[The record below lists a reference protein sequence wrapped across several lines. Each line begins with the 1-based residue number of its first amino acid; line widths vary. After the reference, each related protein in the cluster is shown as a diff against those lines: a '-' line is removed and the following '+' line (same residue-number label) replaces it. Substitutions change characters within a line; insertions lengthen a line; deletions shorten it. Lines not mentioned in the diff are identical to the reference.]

1 VTLQRFTDRAV
12 LITGAGSGIG
22 EACARRLAAEGA
34 SVWCTDVAPTVEAVA
49 DGLDEAGWSFC
60 DVSEPPQVRDA
71 VEAAVGRF
79 GRLDVVVNSA
89 GILLFENAHETTLD
103 QWNRI
108 LAVNLTGTFLCS
120 MAALPHLLD
129 GGGSIVNISSSA
141 AVKGAPWAAAYAAS
155 KGGVLSLT
163 RSLAV
168 EYGRQ
173 GLRVNALCP
182 SNVATPIRDEFRFPE
197 DVDQSLLHRLL
208 PFHEE
213 GYPADVAA
221 AVAFLASDDGRHV
234 NGAELRVDGGDLT

>member
-1 VTLQRFTDRAV
+1 MTLQRFADRVALV
-12 LITGAGSGIG
+12 TGAASGIG
-22 EACARRLAAEGA
+22 EACARRLTAEGA
-34 SVWCTDVAPTVEAVA
+34 TVWCTDVAPSVEAVA
-49 DGLDEAGWSFC
+49 DGLDDAGWSLC
-60 DVSEPPQVRDA
+60 DVSDPVQVQ
-71 VEAAVGRF
+71 AAVDVAVDRF
-79 GRLDVVVNSA
+79 GRLDVLVNSA

-163 RSLAV
+163 RSLAI

-182 SNVATPIRDEFRFPE
+182 SNVATPIRDEFRFPQH
-197 DVDQSLLHRLL
+197 VDQSLLHRLL

>member
-1 VTLQRFTDRAV
+1 MNLQRFADRAILV
-12 LITGAGSGIG
+12 TGAASGIG
-22 EACARRLAAEGA
+22 EACAERLTAEGA
-34 SVWCTDVAPTVEAVA
+34 RVWCGDVAPSVEAVA
-49 DGLDEAGWSFC
+49 DGLDGAGWSLC
-60 DVSEPPQVRDA
+60 DVTDPGQVQ
-71 VEAAVGRF
+71 AAVDGAVDRF
-79 GRLDVVVNSA
+79 GRLDGLVNSA
-89 GILLFENAHETTLD
+89 GILLFESAHETSLD

-141 AVKGAPWAAAYAAS
+141 AVKGAPWAAAYSAS

-213 GYPADVAA
+213 GQPADVAA

>member
-1 VTLQRFTDRAV
+1 MTLQRFTDRVALV
-12 LITGAGSGIG
+12 TGAASGIG

-34 SVWCTDVAPTVEAVA
+34 GVWCTDVAGSVEAVA
-49 DGLDEAGWSFC
+49 GDLDDAGWSFC
-60 DVSEPPQVRDA
+60 DVRDPDQVDA
-71 VEAAVGRF
+71 GVAAAVDRF

-89 GILLFENAHETTLD
+89 GILLFENSHETTLE

-108 LAVNLTGTFLCS
+108 LAVNLTGTFSTS

-163 RSLAV
+163 RSLAI

-182 SNVATPIRDEFRFPE
+182 SNVATPIRDEFRFPA
-197 DVDQSLLHRLL
+197 DVDQSLVHRLL

-221 AVAFLASDDGRHV
+221 AAAFLASDDGRHV

>member
-1 VTLQRFTDRAV
+1 MTLQRFADRVAV
-12 LITGAGSGIG
+12 VTGAASGIG
-22 EACARRLAAEGA
+22 EASARRLAAEGA
-34 SVWCTDVAPTVEAVA
+34 AVWCTDVAPTVEAVA
-49 DGLDEAGWSFC
+49 DDLDQAGWSFC
-60 DVSEPPQVRDA
+60 DVSEPRQVSEA
-71 VEAAVGRF
+71 VEAAVARF
-79 GRLDVVVNSA
+79 GRLDALVNSA

-108 LAVNLTGTFLCS
+108 LAVNLTGTFLAS

-163 RSLAV
+163 RSLAI

-182 SNVATPIRDEFRFPE
+182 SNVATPIRDEFRFPA
-197 DVDQSLLHRLL
+197 DVDQTLLHRLL

-213 GYPADVAA
+213 GFPADVAA

>member
-1 VTLQRFTDRAV
+1 M
-12 LITGAGSGIG
+12 TGAASGIG

-34 SVWCTDVAPTVEAVA
+34 RVWCTDVAPTVEAVA
-49 DGLDEAGWSFC
+49 DDLDQAGWSLC
-60 DVSEPPQVRDA
+60 DVSEPGQVDDA
-71 VEAAVGRF
+71 VEAVVARF
-79 GRLDVVVNSA
+79 GRLDALVNSA

-108 LAVNLTGTFLCS
+108 LAVNLTGTFLAS

-163 RSLAV
+163 RSLAI

-173 GLRVNALCP
+173 GLRVNAALSQQRGDP
-182 SNVATPIRDEFRFPE
+182 DPRRVPIPA

-213 GYPADVAA
+213 GFPADVAA

>member
-1 VTLQRFTDRAV
+1 VTLQRFADRVA
-12 LITGAGSGIG
+12 LITGAASGIG
-22 EACARRLAAEGA
+22 EACARRLTAEGA
-34 SVWCTDVAPTVEAVA
+34 MVWCTDVAPSVEAVA
-49 DGLDEAGWSFC
+49 DGLDGAGWSFC
-60 DVSEPPQVRDA
+60 DVSDPVQVQ
-71 VEAAVGRF
+71 AAVDATLDRF
-79 GRLDVVVNSA
+79 GRLDVLVNSA
-89 GILLFENAHETTLD
+89 GILLFENSHETTLD

-120 MAALPHLLD
+120 MAALSHLLD

-163 RSLAV
+163 RSLAI

-182 SNVATPIRDEFRFPE
+182 SNVATPIRDEFRFPQ

>member
-1 VTLQRFTDRAV
+1 MLERFAGRAALV
-12 LITGAGSGIG
+12 TGAASGIG

-34 SVWCTDVAPTVEAVA
+34 RVWCTDVAPSGEAVA
-49 DGLDEAGWSFC
+49 DDLSDAGWSFC
-60 DVSEPPQVRDA
+60 DVREPDQ
-71 VEAAVGRF
+71 VEAAVAAAIDRF

-89 GILLFENAHETTLD
+89 GILLFENAHETTLE

-108 LAVNLTGTFLCS
+108 LAVNLTGTFLTS
-120 MAALPHLLD
+120 IAALPHLLD

-141 AVKGAPWAAAYAAS
+141 AVKGAPWASAYAAS

-163 RSLAV
+163 RSLAI

-182 SNVATPIRDEFRFPE
+182 SNVATPIRDEFRFPA
-197 DVDQSLLHRLL
+197 DVDQSLLQRLL

-213 GYPADVAA
+213 GFPADVAA
-221 AVAFLASDDGRHV
+221 AAAFLASDDGRHV

>member
-1 VTLQRFTDRAV
+1 MTLQRFADRVALV
-12 LITGAGSGIG
+12 TGAASGIG
-22 EACARRLAAEGA
+22 EASARRLAAEGA
-34 SVWCTDVAPTVEAVA
+34 AVWCTDVAPTVEAVA
-49 DGLDEAGWSFC
+49 DDLDRAGWSLC
-60 DVSEPPQVRDA
+60 DVSEPGQVDDA
-71 VEAAVGRF
+71 VEAVVARF
-79 GRLDVVVNSA
+79 GRLDALVNSA

-108 LAVNLTGTFLCS
+108 LAVNLTGTFLAS

-182 SNVATPIRDEFRFPE
+182 SNVATPIRDEFRFPA
-197 DVDQSLLHRLL
+197 DVDRSLLHRLL

-213 GYPADVAA
+213 GFPADVAA
-221 AVAFLASDDGRHV
+221 AAAFLASDDGRHV

>member
-1 VTLQRFTDRAV
+1 MTLQRFTDRAV

>member
-1 VTLQRFTDRAV
+1 MTLERFAGRVALV
-12 LITGAGSGIG
+12 TGAASGIG
-22 EACARRLAAEGA
+22 AACARRLSAEGA
-34 SVWCTDVAPTVEAVA
+34 GVWCTDVTAPVEAVA
-49 DGLDEAGWSFC
+49 DDLDDAGWSFC
-60 DVSEPPQVRDA
+60 DVREPDQVQA
-71 VEAAVGRF
+71 GVAAALDRF

-89 GILLFENAHETTLD
+89 GILLFENAHETTLE

-108 LAVNLTGTFLCS
+108 LAVNLTGTFLTS

-141 AVKGAPWAAAYAAS
+141 AVKGAPWASAYAAS

-163 RSLAV
+163 RSLAI

-182 SNVATPIRDEFRFPE
+182 SNVATPIRDEFRFPA
-197 DVDQSLLHRLL
+197 DVDQSLLQRLL

-213 GYPADVAA
+213 GFPDDVAA
-221 AVAFLASDDGRHV
+221 AAAFLASDDGRHV

>member
-1 VTLQRFTDRAV
+1 MTSQRFADRVV

-22 EACARRLAAEGA
+22 AACAQRLGAEGA
-34 SVWCTDVAPTVEAVA
+34 SLWCTDVASTVEPVA
-49 DGLDEAGWSFC
+49 DDLDDAGWSLC
-60 DVSEPPQVRDA
+60 DVSEPLQVRDA
-71 VEAAVGRF
+71 VEAAIGRF
-79 GRLDVVVNSA
+79 GRLDGLVNSA
-89 GILLFENAHETTLD
+89 GILLFENAHETTIE

-141 AVKGAPWAAAYAAS
+141 AMKGAPWAAAYAAS

-182 SNVATPIRDEFRFPE
+182 SNVATPIRDEFRFPV

-213 GYPADVAA
+213 GSPADVAA

-234 NGAELRVDGGDLT
+234 NGAELRVDGGDLS

>member
-1 VTLQRFTDRAV
+1 MSLQRFADRVV

-22 EACARRLAAEGA
+22 AACARRLGAEGA
-34 SVWCTDVAPTVEAVA
+34 SLWCTDVAPAVEAVA
-49 DGLDEAGWSFC
+49 DELDDAGWSSC
-60 DVSEPPQVRDA
+60 DVSDPLQVRDA
-71 VEAAVGRF
+71 VDAAVGRF

-89 GILLFENAHETTLD
+89 GILLFENAHDTTLD

-129 GGGSIVNISSSA
+129 GGGSIVNLSSSA
-141 AVKGAPWAAAYAAS
+141 AVKGAPWASAYAAS

-182 SNVATPIRDEFRFPE
+182 SNVATPIRDRFRFPAE
-197 DVDQSLLHRLL
+197 ADQTLLHRLL

-213 GYPADVAA
+213 GRPEDVAA

>member
-1 VTLQRFTDRAV
+1 MLERFAGRAALV
-12 LITGAGSGIG
+12 TGAASGIG

-34 SVWCTDVAPTVEAVA
+34 LVWCTDVASSVEAVA
-49 DGLDEAGWSFC
+49 DGLSDAGWSFC
-60 DVSEPPQVRDA
+60 DVREPDQ
-71 VEAAVGRF
+71 VEAAVDAAIDRF
-79 GRLDVVVNSA
+79 GRLDVVVTSA
-89 GILLFENAHETTLD
+89 GILLFENAHETTLE

-108 LAVNLTGTFLCS
+108 LSVNLTGTFLTS
-120 MAALPHLLD
+120 IAALPHLLD

-141 AVKGAPWAAAYAAS
+141 AVKGAPWASAYAAS

-163 RSLAV
+163 RSLAI

-182 SNVATPIRDEFRFPE
+182 SNVATPIRDEFRFPA
-197 DVDQSLLHRLL
+197 DVDQSLVHRLL

-213 GYPADVAA
+213 GFPADVAA
-221 AVAFLASDDGRHV
+221 AAAFLASDDGRHV